1 MDGRDSPPTKP
12 ATAALR
18 IQADRLGLDDA
29 DLASLSSEQWVAR
42 VGEASLRDL
51 GATADSPRTADD
63 VLERIRR
70 SDLEFMTS
78 ESTFKAYLSRAAS
91 DLESAVASAGRGRA
105 GGYFVSAF
113 AGMGDQETSRA
124 PEVPAEETR
133 ARAEKEA
140 LLYPVL
146 KSWLIERG
154 YRAQDTS
161 DRRRLGRWGNPDIV
175 GMQIHEHLG
184 AVELEILSIEA
195 KVSADDWERWI
206 FEAVSHRRFA
216 NRAYFAFAI
225 PDELRGKVSEDQ
237 RYYAER
243 FAVGVLNIVLANDTY
258 TRLLHG
264 HLSEAITADQADV
277 IEVFSAPPHP
287 VPMRFRKQ
295 LCGALEIDGLD
306 ALFRWGDAEV

>member
-1 MDGRDSPPTKP
+1 MEAATP
-12 ATAALR
+12 ARPDLG
-18 IQADRLGLDDA
+18 DRLGLKGA
-29 DLASLSSEQWVAR
+29 DLASLSSEEWVAR
-42 VGEASLRDL
+42 VAEAALRDL
-51 GATADSPRTADD
+51 KATKSAPRTADD
-63 VLERIRR
+63 VLQRLRR
-70 SDLEFMTS
+70 SDLELVTS
-78 ESTFKAYLSRAAS
+78 ENTFKAYLSKAAS
-91 DLESAVASAGRGRA
+91 DLGSAVASAGRGRA

-113 AGMGDQETSRA
+113 ADMAEQDVASA
-124 PEVPAEETR
+124 PEVPTEETR

-184 AVELEILSIEA
+184 TVELEILSVEA

-243 FAVGVLNIVLANDTY
+243 FAVGVLNVVLANETY
-258 TRLLHG
+258 TRLLRG
-264 HLSEAITADQADV
+264 HLSEPITADQADV

-295 LCGALEIDGLD
+295 LCSALEIDGLD